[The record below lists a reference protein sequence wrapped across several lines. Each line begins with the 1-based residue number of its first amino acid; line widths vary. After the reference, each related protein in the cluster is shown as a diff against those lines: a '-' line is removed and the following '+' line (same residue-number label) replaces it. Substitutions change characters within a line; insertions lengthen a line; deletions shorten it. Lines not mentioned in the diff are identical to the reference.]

1 VEREK
6 EEKRKGNR
14 RTERRFHESLTPD
27 VIPGQRTR
35 GGDGEVKGVKSRKVE
50 KRREVYLSIYVK
62 SSTYKAVTPVSSL
75 VILSRCNM
83 CGGLGSL
90 DGDAN
95 FTRMKAALDL
105 SVRDSQR
112 SFYTYRRS
120 SWQMPVLR
128 RCIPENRRVGGMLMR
143 IGDANFTQLSTPLH
157 LSIRRFQ
164 RRFYTYRRQIWPAPA
179 VR

>member
-1 VEREK
+1 
-6 EEKRKGNR
+6 
-14 RTERRFHESLTPD
+14 
-27 VIPGQRTR
+27 
-35 GGDGEVKGVKSRKVE
+35 
-50 KRREVYLSIYVK
+50 
-62 SSTYKAVTPVSSL
+62 
-75 VILSRCNM
+75 M

-120 SWQMPVLR
+120 SWQTPVLR
-128 RCIPENRRVGGMLMR
+128 RCIPENRRVGGLLMR
-143 IGDANFTQLSTPLH
+143 IGDANFTQLNTPLH

-164 RRFYTYRRQIWPAPA
+164 RRFYTYRRQIWPAPV
-179 VR
+179 VRRCFVENRMVWRLWTQIGTVDSDANSTGLKAPLHLSIRRFLRPFYTYR